1 MKSEPDNSPVTS
13 IRWADRN
20 AIVEVVGA
28 IDLPHSGAFQEE
40 LMVLLEK
47 NPGRIIVDLS
57 RVPYMD
63 SSGLA
68 SLVKLLSRSRK
79 KDIDVSLAG
88 LTGRV
93 QSLFEITRLEK
104 VFETHATIAEALG

>member
-20 AIVEVVGA
+20 AIVEVVGVM
-28 IDLPHSGAFQEE
+28 DLPHSSAFQEE

-79 KDIDVSLAG
+79 KDIVVSLAG

-104 VFETHATIAEALG
+104 VFEMHATIAEALG